1 MSLIVV
7 GSVALDTIE
16 TPHGKVS
23 DALGGS
29 AVHFA
34 LAASLL
40 ARVRLVGQIGRDLP
54 EKALDPLRQRGVD
67 LRGLQRKGGKTFRW
81 SGRYSSDMNR
91 RETVSVELN
100 VFGQYAPE
108 IPPAFR
114 RSRFV
119 FLANGSPEH
128 QMQVLDQMRACRG
141 GFAVVDTMDH
151 WIHSSPQ
158 VLAALF
164 KRVQAV
170 VVNDS
175 EARLLSGEAPLLRAA
190 EKVLRMGP
198 KYVIVK
204 KGEHGAVMVSA
215 DGTFVIPAFPTAE
228 VRDPT
233 GAGDTF
239 AGGMMGYLARRGQV
253 TRAALR
259 RGIAYGTVMASFNV
273 EDFGVSGVAA
283 LTLPKVEA
291 RLRQFRK
298 MLKF

>member
-16 TPHGKVS
+16 TPHGRVS

-34 LAASLL
+34 LAASML
-40 ARVRLVGQIGRDLP
+40 APVRLVGQVGRDLP
-54 EKALDPLRQRGVD
+54 EKALEPLRRRGVD
-67 LRGLQRKGGKTFRW
+67 LRGLQRKDGKTFRW
-81 SGRYSSDMNR
+81 SGRYSSDMNQ

-114 RSRFV
+114 TSRFV

-128 QMQVLDQMRACRG
+128 QMQVLDQMRGPC
-141 GFAVVDTMDH
+141 FAVVDTMDH
-151 WIHSSPQ
+151 WIHSSRP

-175 EARLLSGEAPLLRAA
+175 EARLLSGEEFSLRAA
-190 EKVLRMGP
+190 GRILRMGP

-204 KGEHGAVMVSA
+204 KGEHGAVMVGR
-215 DGTFVIPAFPTAE
+215 DGTFVIPAFPTGE

-239 AGGMMGYLARRGQV
+239 AGGMMGYLARRGRV
-253 TRAALR
+253 TSATLR
-259 RGIAYGTVMASFNV
+259 RGIAYGTVLASFNV
-273 EDFGVSGVAA
+273 EDFGVRRVAS

-291 RLRQFRK
+291 RLREFRK